1 MKLILYCQHIWGV
14 GHYFR
19 SLEICRALVG
29 DDILMVTGG
38 ADVGAPL
45 PDHVRAFRLPAL
57 MTDRHYSGL
66 FPTEKGP
73 TLAAVKAERR
83 RLLFDLFEREAPDAF
98 VVELYPFGRRAFG
111 FELEPVLEA
120 IRTGRLHRSLVA
132 CSLRDILVEKK
143 DPAVYEQR
151 VVASLNKWFDAL
163 LVHADPAL
171 IPLTRTFSRLAEL
184 TLPVVYTGFITSRPQ
199 AGARRRIR
207 ARLKIGADTVLM
219 VASAGGGQAGIVL
232 LRPLLESLAH
242 IDATRSLRLCVFTGP
257 YMPADEFER
266 LRKLADS
273 RVTVERFT
281 PEFVSYLSAADLSIS
296 MGGYNTCMNI
306 LASRIPALVW
316 PYPGDREQ
324 GLRAERLEKLGAMTV
339 LREKDLVPARLAAV
353 IRRHM
358 NGAKADATPVDL
370 EGAACTAKWL
380 RKLSGDFR
388 LRFG

>member
-38 ADVGAPL
+38 ADVDAPL

-66 FPTEKGP
+66 FPTEKGQ
-73 TLAAVKAERR
+73 TLAAVKTERL
-83 RLLFDLFEREAPDAF
+83 RLLFELFEREAPDAF

-120 IRTGRLHRSLVA
+120 IRTGRLRRSLVV

-143 DPAVYEQR
+143 DPAVYEKR
-151 VVASLNKWFDAL
+151 VIDRLNSWFDAL

-171 IPLTRTFSRLAEL
+171 ITLDRTFSRLAEL
-184 TLPVVYTGFITSRPQ
+184 KLPIVYTGFITSRPA

-207 ARLKIGADTVLM
+207 RRLNIGADTVLM

-232 LRPLLESLAH
+232 LQPLLESLAYLD
-242 IDATRSLRLCVFTGP
+242 IELPVRLCVFTGP
-257 YMPADEFER
+257 YMPPDEFDR
-266 LRKLADS
+266 LRGLADS
-273 RVTVERFT
+273 GVIVERFT
-281 PEFVSYLSAADLSIS
+281 PDFMSFLAAADLSVS

-306 LASRIPALVW
+306 LASRVPALVW

-324 GLRAERLEKLGAMTV
+324 GLRAGRLEKLGALTV
-339 LREKDLVPARLAAV
+339 LREKDLLPARLAAI
-353 IRRHM
+353 IRRHIDR
-358 NGAKADATPVDL
+358 AKTVVAPIDL
-370 EGAACTAKWL
+370 EGAANTAKWL
-380 RKLSGDFR
+380 RMSVKR
-388 LRFG
+388 VQ

>member
-38 ADVGAPL
+38 ADVDVPL

-66 FPTEKGP
+66 FPTEKGQ
-73 TLAAVKAERR
+73 TLAAVKTERL
-83 RLLFDLFEREAPDAF
+83 RLLFELFEREAPDAF

-120 IRTGRLHRSLVA
+120 IRTGRLRRSLVV

-143 DPAVYEQR
+143 DPAVYEKR
-151 VVASLNKWFDAL
+151 VIDRLNSWFDAL

-171 IPLTRTFSRLAEL
+171 ITLDRTFSRLAEL
-184 TLPVVYTGFITSRPQ
+184 KLPIVYTGFITSRPA

-207 ARLKIGADTVLM
+207 RRLNIGADTVLM

-232 LRPLLESLAH
+232 LQPLLESLAYLD
-242 IDATRSLRLCVFTGP
+242 IELPVRLCVFTGP
-257 YMPADEFER
+257 YMPPDEFDR
-266 LRKLADS
+266 LRGLADS
-273 RVTVERFT
+273 GVIVERFT
-281 PEFVSYLSAADLSIS
+281 PDFMSFLAAADLSVS

-306 LASRIPALVW
+306 LASRVPALVW

-324 GLRAERLEKLGAMTV
+324 GLRAGRLEKLGALTV
-339 LREKDLVPARLAAV
+339 LREKDLLPARLAAI
-353 IRRHM
+353 IRRHIDR
-358 NGAKADATPVDL
+358 AKTVVAPIDL
-370 EGAACTAKWL
+370 EGAANTAKWL
-380 RKLSGDFR
+380 RMSVKR
-388 LRFG
+388 VQ

>member
-38 ADVGAPL
+38 ADVDARL
-45 PDHVRAFRLPAL
+45 PDHVRTVRLPGL

-66 FPTEKGP
+66 FPTEKGQ

-83 RLLFDLFEREAPDAF
+83 RLLFELIEREAPDAF
-98 VVELYPFGRRAFG
+98 VVELYPFGRRAFS

-143 DPAVYEQR
+143 DPAVYEKR
-151 VVASLNKWFDAL
+151 VVASLNNWFDAL

-171 IPLTRTFSRLAEL
+171 ISLDRTFSRLADL
-184 TLPVVYTGFITSRPQ
+184 SLPVVYTGFITSRPV
-199 AGARRRIR
+199 AGARSRIR
-207 ARLKIGADTVLM
+207 ARLNIGADTFLM

-232 LRPLLESLAH
+232 LQPLLESLAH
-242 IDATRSLRLCVFTGP
+242 LDSKRPLRLCVFTGP
-257 YMPADEFER
+257 YMPPDEFEL
-266 LRKLADS
+266 LRGLAGR
-273 RVTVERFT
+273 RVIVERFT
-281 PEFVSYLSAADLSIS
+281 PEFMSFLAAADLSIS

-306 LASRIPALVW
+306 LASRVPALVW

-324 GLRAERLEKLGAMTV
+324 GLRARRLKKLGAMTV
-339 LREKDLVPARLAAV
+339 LREKDLLPARLAAV
-353 IRRHM
+353 IRRHID
-358 NGAKADATPVDL
+358 GAKAVAAPVDL

-380 RKLSGDFR
+380 RQTVQ
-388 LRFG
+388 RFQ

>member
-38 ADVGAPL
+38 ADVDAPL

-66 FPTEKGP
+66 FPTEKGQ
-73 TLAAVKAERR
+73 TLAAVKTERR
-83 RLLFDLFEREAPDAF
+83 RLLFELFEREAPDAF

-120 IRTGRLHRSLVA
+120 IRTGRLRRSLVV

-143 DPAVYEQR
+143 DPAVYEKR
-151 VVASLNKWFDAL
+151 VVDRLNPWFDAL

-171 IPLTRTFSRLAEL
+171 ITLDRTFSRLAEL
-184 TLPVVYTGFITSRPQ
+184 TLPIVYTGFITSRPA

-207 ARLKIGADTVLM
+207 RRLNIGADTVLM

-232 LRPLLESLAH
+232 LQPLLESLAYL
-242 IDATRSLRLCVFTGP
+242 DTERPVRLCVFTGP
-257 YMPADEFER
+257 YMPPDEFDR
-266 LRKLADS
+266 LRGLVDS
-273 RVTVERFT
+273 GVIVERFT
-281 PEFVSYLSAADLSIS
+281 PDFMSFLAAADLSVS

-306 LASRIPALVW
+306 LASRVPALVW

-324 GLRAERLEKLGAMTV
+324 GLRAGRLEKLGALTV
-339 LREKDLVPARLAAV
+339 LREKDLLPARLAAI
-353 IRRHM
+353 IRRHIDR
-358 NGAKADATPVDL
+358 AKTVVAPIDL
-370 EGAACTAKWL
+370 EGAARTAKWL
-380 RKLSGDFR
+380 RLSVKR
-388 LRFG
+388 VQ

>member
-38 ADVGAPL
+38 ADVDAPL

-66 FPTEKGP
+66 FPTEKGQ
-73 TLAAVKAERR
+73 TLAAVKTERR
-83 RLLFDLFEREAPDAF
+83 RLLFELFEREAPDAF

-120 IRTGRLHRSLVA
+120 IRTGRLRRSLVV

-143 DPAVYEQR
+143 DPAVYEKR
-151 VVASLNKWFDAL
+151 VIDRLNSWFDAL

-171 IPLTRTFSRLAEL
+171 ITLDRTFSRLAEL
-184 TLPVVYTGFITSRPQ
+184 KLPIVYTGFITSRPA

-207 ARLKIGADTVLM
+207 RRLNIGADTVLM

-232 LRPLLESLAH
+232 LQPLLESLAYLD
-242 IDATRSLRLCVFTGP
+242 IELPVRLCVFTGP
-257 YMPADEFER
+257 YMPPDEFDR
-266 LRKLADS
+266 LRGLADS
-273 RVTVERFT
+273 GVIVERFT
-281 PEFVSYLSAADLSIS
+281 PDFMSFLAAADLSVS

-306 LASRIPALVW
+306 LASRVPALVW

-324 GLRAERLEKLGAMTV
+324 GLRAGRLEKLGALTV
-339 LREKDLVPARLAAV
+339 LREKDLLPARLAAI
-353 IRRHM
+353 IRRHIDR
-358 NGAKADATPVDL
+358 AKTVVAPIDL
-370 EGAACTAKWL
+370 EGAANTAKWL
-380 RKLSGDFR
+380 RMSVKR
-388 LRFG
+388 VQ

>member
-38 ADVGAPL
+38 ADVDAPL

-66 FPTEKGP
+66 FPTEKGQ
-73 TLAAVKAERR
+73 TLAAVKTERR
-83 RLLFDLFEREAPDAF
+83 RLLFELFEREAPDAF

-120 IRTGRLHRSLVA
+120 IRTGRLRRSLVV

-143 DPAVYEQR
+143 DPAVYEKR
-151 VVASLNKWFDAL
+151 VVDRLNPWFDAL

-171 IPLTRTFSRLAEL
+171 ITLDRTFSRLAEL
-184 TLPVVYTGFITSRPQ
+184 TLPIVYTGFITSRPA

-207 ARLKIGADTVLM
+207 RRLNIGADTVLM
-219 VASAGGGQAGIVL
+219 VASAGGGQTGIVL
-232 LRPLLESLAH
+232 LQPLLESLAYL
-242 IDATRSLRLCVFTGP
+242 DTERPVRLCVFTGP
-257 YMPADEFER
+257 YMPPDEFDR
-266 LRKLADS
+266 LRGLVDS
-273 RVTVERFT
+273 GVIVERFT
-281 PEFVSYLSAADLSIS
+281 PDFMSFLAAADLSVS

-306 LASRIPALVW
+306 LASRVPALVW

-324 GLRAERLEKLGAMTV
+324 GLRAGRLEKLGALTV
-339 LREKDLVPARLAAV
+339 LREKDLLPARLAAI
-353 IRRHM
+353 IRRHIDR
-358 NGAKADATPVDL
+358 AKTVVAPIDL
-370 EGAACTAKWL
+370 EGAARTAKWL
-380 RKLSGDFR
+380 RLSVKR
-388 LRFG
+388 